1 MIGRI
6 IPVHGSGAP
15 RVPGILSM
23 EMPGVSAEAM
33 HQRLP
38 EICFGPMVSCN
49 SLTGGRVV
57 NPTHAA
63 LGLTAQQSCSTLLIS
78 LGWTTSEDELQRALH
93 LIAAAYESLV
103 QQD

>member
-1 MIGRI
+1 
-6 IPVHGSGAP
+6 
-15 RVPGILSM
+15 
-23 EMPGVSAEAM
+23 M

-38 EICFGPMVSCN
+38 EICFGPVLCN
-49 SLTGGRVV
+49 GRTGGRVV

-63 LGLTAQQSCSTLLIS
+63 LGLTEQQSTSTLQIS

-103 QQD
+103 TP